1 MQCRERFKEEKT
13 LNHDIVFIPLG
24 GGQRIGASSYYL
36 RLGETNIILDAG
48 TGWDGGGEFE
58 PDFHCLLTSP
68 FVQSM
73 NQIGQIFVSHAH
85 MDHIGC
91 LLKLMSQARH
101 SAVYMTEITRVLTQY
116 QLYER
121 GVIASKSCN
130 EETRLAA
137 QRLLGNIASV
147 GFMKTLDFGKYKV
160 TFYPAGH
167 IPGAMM
173 MLFEYGKRKILYTGD
188 YSLNSTLLTPGC
200 MLPEHLNIDTVIMCG
215 LHAKHPNY
223 TKNAGSLYKRAN
235 YILRNI
241 EVGGKSVRCKVC
253 QLSKGIE
260 FLKAINTWNTSSIP
274 VYLDESVMS
283 MIEKMEKLSV
293 PVLVPTNKVMGV
305 EMPKEPHIYLT
316 SDGQKYGMGGY
327 QDIKVDFSLH
337 EDFLDVKEFIR
348 RVNPRQAVIVHCGK
362 EKSVFDKTI
371 EQEMMKDVDCRTQFI
386 FAEEKERYIL

>member
-1 MQCRERFKEEKT
+1 

-36 RLGETNIILDAG
+36 RLGESNIILDAG
-48 TGWDGGGEFE
+48 TGVDEGVEFE

-91 LLKLMSQARH
+91 LLKLMSRTKY
-101 SAVYMTEITRVLTQY
+101 SAVYMTEITKVLTKY

-121 GVIASKSCN
+121 GIVASKNCD
-130 EETRLAA
+130 EDTRLAA
-137 QRLLGNIASV
+137 QSLLENIAAV
-147 GFMKTLDFGKYKV
+147 GFMKTLNFGKYKV

-200 MLPEHLNIDTVIMCG
+200 MLPENLNIDTVIMCG
-215 LHAKHPNY
+215 LHAKHPDY
-223 TKNAGSLYKRAN
+223 TKNAGSLYKQVN
-235 YILRNI
+235 YILRKV
-241 EVGGKSVRCKVC
+241 EMGGKSVRCRVN

-260 FLKAINTWNTSSIP
+260 FLKALNTWNTASIP
-274 VYLDESVMS
+274 VYLDGSVMS
-283 MIEKMEKLSV
+283 MIENMEKLSV
-293 PVLVPTNKVMGV
+293 PVLVPTNRVMGT
-305 EMPKEPHIYLT
+305 EMPKKPHIYLT
-316 SDGQKYGMGGY
+316 ADGQKYGIGNY
-327 QDIKVDFSLH
+327 LDVKVDFSLH
-337 EDFLDVKEFIR
+337 EDFSDMKEFIR
-348 RVNPRQAVIVHCGK
+348 RINPRQAVIVHCGK
-362 EKSVFDKTI
+362 EQSVFGKTI
-371 EQEMMKDVDCRTQFI
+371 EQEIMKDVDCRTQFI
-386 FAEEKERYIL
+386 FAEEKEIYML